1 MSSIVESDAN
11 APPSSAT
18 NVAEPA
24 TVPAP
29 TTVAAPAPATVAAP
43 APATVPATATVA
55 APAPAPAAGITLRIK
70 DQAGEETYFKVK
82 NTTKMSKV
90 FAAYA
95 QRKGLQQSALR
106 FLLDGERVTNDD
118 TPKTLELEEE
128 DQIDCLLEQY
138 GGSGDGMAE
147 KSAGSDAEAPAAAE
161 KEGIIVRSFGGPYS
175 RELMIKWTALS
186 RKEGMYWTHR
196 NCDVCHQTALIF
208 SSHENAYTAGNLH
221 GWNGWTCPD
230 HSREYTV
237 CRYCTTLHHNDS
249 FRSYK
254 GEKCCQWCFEK
265 DTNFD
270 AKLIQKIVRGFL
282 CRQGRR
288 RVTFAT
294 EHTTVEIEA
303 VGKGRSLKLARAQE
317 RKAVPPPKRQPKDYW
332 LDVFGEARKFTSPTY
347 AALVKAHGQDRLI
360 EARCQNIVTFH
371 QGTINQSDFFDI
383 IEMPPFEEDTGFKR
397 DRPVHCLL
405 HCQLFEDDKETTTL
419 KAAFEYAVKLA
430 DDCDHLDTDSE
441 GDEVMVSEEYQ
452 ELTVDQ
458 KALIEDLVAAK
469 VLEMD
474 EDGTVL
480 WGSIDAFQTMVE
492 EHVKTKRAM
501 KKFVAEHCDGSG
513 IAEDLMD
520 PYGGEES
527 DEDSEDEEAKHESLN
542 PFDNVMFQFLEALI
556 KGHTPDFESYPKD
569 EYKDEW
575 EEAERRYKERDYE
588 IKKAPS
594 KRKAE
599 SDSEYEEEEEESSD
613 EEDDDEEESQPP
625 AKRARLAGA
634 TPLTKEEMKA
644 LFESG
649 QWGSKNSEED
659 WKRKVN
665 QILSVRDGKYP
676 SDWYE
681 QVVKGTLFKE

>member
-11 APPSSAT
+11 APPPSSTAT
-18 NVAEPA
+18 VPDSA

-29 TTVAAPAPATVAAP
+29 
-43 APATVPATATVA
+43 VA
-55 APAPAPAAGITLRIK
+55 APAPAPVAAPVAATVPAPAAPAPAADQITIRIK
-70 DQAGEETYFKVK
+70 DQAGEETFFKVK
-82 NTTKMSKV
+82 RTTKMSKV
-90 FAAYA
+90 FGAYST
-95 QRKGLQQSALR
+95 RKGLQQSALR

-118 TPKTLELEEE
+118 TAKTLELENH

-138 GGSGDGMAE
+138 GGSGLVVE
-147 KSAGSDAEAPAAAE
+147 TLPSSAP
-161 KEGIIVRSFGGPYS
+161 
-175 RELMIKWTALS
+175 
-186 RKEGMYWTHR
+186 
-196 NCDVCHQTALIF
+196 
-208 SSHENAYTAGNLH
+208 
-221 GWNGWTCPD
+221 
-230 HSREYTV
+230 
-237 CRYCTTLHHNDS
+237 
-249 FRSYK
+249 
-254 GEKCCQWCFEK
+254 
-265 DTNFD
+265 
-270 AKLIQKIVRGFL
+270 
-282 CRQGRR
+282 

-303 VGKGRSLKLARAQE
+303 VGKGKSLKLARAQE
-317 RKAVPPPKRQPKDYW
+317 RKAAPPKRQPKDYW

-405 HCQLFEDDKETTTL
+405 HCQLFEDDKETTTTL

-430 DDCDHLDTDSE
+430 DDCDHLMADSE
-441 GDEVMVSEEYQ
+441 GNEVVEPEDYKD
-452 ELTVDQ
+452 LTDDQ
-458 KALIEDLVAAK
+458 KALIEDLVAAE

-501 KKFVAEHCDGSG
+501 KKFVAEHCDDSG
-513 IAEDLMD
+513 IGKDLMG
-520 PYGGEES
+520 PYE
-527 DEDSEDEEAKHESLN
+527 DDDDSEDEEAKHESLN

-556 KGHTPDFESYPKD
+556 KGHTPDFESYPKA
-569 EYKDEW
+569 EYTAEW

-599 SDSEYEEEEEESSD
+599 SDSEYEEESSEEDEQD
-613 EEDDDEEESQPP
+613 EEDDEEEESQPP

-634 TPLTKEEMKA
+634 PHE
-644 LFESG
+644 
-649 QWGSKNSEED
+649 
-659 WKRKVN
+659 
-665 QILSVRDGKYP
+665 
-676 SDWYE
+676 
-681 QVVKGTLFKE
+681 